1 MNLCSILG
9 VSELLRFHIYL
20 KCKNITTLDYL
31 KLKDKVRR
39 ESKIIV
45 KLPPKISKVEDFS
58 SKKDEHDGTAQSSI
72 EMPLQAGISPILI
85 QDHNVKKFKKKP
97 SEVVSPCG
105 CCSK

>member
-58 SKKDEHDGTAQSSI
+58 
-72 EMPLQAGISPILI
+72 
-85 QDHNVKKFKKKP
+85 
-97 SEVVSPCG
+97 
-105 CCSK
+105 